1 MMEKIDLHEIQRS
14 ILEKLG
20 YRNKLR
26 FSELQGNE
34 SSNKISFH
42 LNKLQDKELIV
53 KEEQKYSTTA
63 EGKNYLAYLEHE
75 QIRQPLIIN
84 HVFIFD
90 EDKVYLKKREDPL
103 DPFPGA
109 YRGPVLRTEKNESN
123 KRSAEEAFEKEFG
136 EKSPESEIRG
146 VMRNNIKFSEGFS
159 QHYMAFFTVIEASNK
174 DSEDF
179 YDIEKLDELNIIPGL
194 EDIIRKARDNESRF
208 FGEWSISEN
217 EEGEFRLESLNFE

>member
-1 MMEKIDLHEIQRS
+1 MDNIDLHGIQRL

-42 LNKLQDKELIV
+42 LNKLRDKGLIR
-53 KEEQKYSTTA
+53 KNDQKYSTTSK
-63 EGKNYLAYLEHE
+63 GKNYLAYIEHQ

-84 HVFIFD
+84 HVLIYSNN
-90 EDKVYLKKREDPL
+90 KIYLKKREDPL

-109 YRGPVLRTEKNESN
+109 FRGPVLRTEKKESI

-136 EKSPESEIRG
+136 TESQEAEIRG
-146 VMRNNIKFSEGFS
+146 VMRNNINFSEGFS
-159 QHYMAFFTVIEASNK
+159 QHYMAFFTVIKTEKEFN
-174 DSEDF
+174 EDF
-179 YDIEKLDELNIIPGL
+179 YKLEEIDNLSLIPGL
-194 EDIIRKARDNESRF
+194 DQIIKKAKERDSRF
-208 FGEWSISEN
+208 FGEWTILEN
-217 EEGEFRLESLNFE
+217 ENGEFMLESLDFE